1 MSNMQDVTEIVKVKG
16 YRILLELPK
25 AAETI
30 SGSMILKAATMAK
43 AEEAATVIGKVL
55 SMGIDCYQDKN
66 RFPSGEP
73 YCRVGDYVL
82 IRAYAGTRF
91 LIDGEEYRLINDD
104 VVDAVVTRPDGIT
117 RI

>member
-1 MSNMQDVTEIVKVKG
+1 MTDFPTPQG

-30 SGSMILKAATMAK
+30 SGSMILKSTATAK
-43 AEEAATVIGKVL
+43 AESDSSVVARVKA
-55 SMGIDCYQDKN
+55 MGADCYADPK
-66 RFPSGEP
+66 RFPNGAW
-73 YCRVGDYVL
+73 CKVGDWVL
-82 IRAYAGTRF
+82 IRAYSGTRF

-104 VVDAVVTRPDGIT
+104 TVEATVDGPGRIT